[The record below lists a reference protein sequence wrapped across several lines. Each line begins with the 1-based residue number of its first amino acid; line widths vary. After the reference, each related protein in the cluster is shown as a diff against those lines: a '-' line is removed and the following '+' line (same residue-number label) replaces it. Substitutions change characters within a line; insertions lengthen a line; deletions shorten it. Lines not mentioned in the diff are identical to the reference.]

1 MSQRTAFFD
10 SLTEELPDDV
20 WGLRLQEELAA
31 HLDDA
36 VYFGALEG
44 KTETLAEEQ
53 ALADLGSPTL
63 ILQEFRHAMTYKSL
77 SAFFLHAAAV
87 GFLAAPLVYLGSL
100 LAHAPATLIPFTAL
114 LYAYFAFALAPV
126 MRHIEGR
133 RLRVNLALIAS
144 GIPVLLVCLPMMF
157 AAFNVQIMSG
167 DRPFLLASFI
177 VAAFVTIGTALLAAW
192 KPIDAQQSTAAKNAG
207 IVVVLATLFLI
218 ASTSSYNG
226 QPMNALE
233 KTRYLLSSMLATPNS
248 FADILDPVTAAWI
261 SGLIAT
267 GAGMIA
273 LVFTIKGIVR
283 KTQNRKETL
292 PWIWGLI
299 ALFTLSLVLFPGKAP
314 GIQNITWTDIPHTNI
329 SEIIERDQL
338 GPFYGMAK
346 YMNQGSMNSF
356 SYFVSVEDGVP
367 ENGFFVKQSLGNV
380 FALSDLVS
388 INDFTLTKDREEE
401 ISGAVMSVPEIWC
414 HQKAIPGVLVQTGN
428 ENGDV
433 FTDDLEGD
441 VGYLA
446 NTSPLYCYDLY
457 VGDKKI
463 FDAPEG
469 IDIGNNITLNDD
481 ATWMLFMHDTD
492 RELMGTLSPTE
503 VYLIDLR

>member
-1 MSQRTAFFD
+1 MSQRAAFFD
-10 SLTEELPDDV
+10 ALTEELPDDA

-36 VYFGALEG
+36 VYFSALEG

-77 SAFFLHAAAV
+77 SAFFLHAAAA

-100 LAHAPATLIPFTAL
+100 LATIPFTLILFTAL
-114 LYAYFAFALAPV
+114 LYAYFTFALAPV

-144 GIPVLLVCLPMMF
+144 GIPVLLVCVPMIF
-157 AAFNVQIMSG
+157 ATSNSQIMGG
-167 DRPFLLASFI
+167 DGSFLLASFM
-177 VAAFVTIGTALLAAW
+177 VAAGITVFTALLAAW
-192 KPIDAQQSTAAKNAG
+192 KPITAKQNTVMKYAG
-207 IVVVLATLFLI
+207 ITIVIATLFFLT
-218 ASTSSYNG
+218 STSSIISAD
-226 QPMNALE
+226 MNVFE
-233 KTRYLLSSMLATPNS
+233 KIRYLLSSMLATPNS
-248 FADILDPVTAAWI
+248 FSAILDPVTAAWI
-261 SGLIAT
+261 SGFIAT
-267 GAGMIA
+267 GAGIIA
-273 LVFTIKGIVR
+273 LIFTVKGVIQ
-283 KTQNRKETL
+283 KTRNRKESF
-292 PWIWGLI
+292 PWGWAFI
-299 ALFTLSLVLFPGKAP
+299 ACFTLSLLLFPGKAP
-314 GIQNITWTDIPHTNI
+314 GIQNIAWTDIPHTNI
-329 SEIIERDQL
+329 SEQIERSQL

-346 YMNQGSMNSF
+346 YMNQDTLNSF

-367 ENGFFVKQSLGNV
+367 ENGFFVKQFPGSV
-380 FALSDLVS
+380 FALSNLVD
-388 INDFTLTKDREEE
+388 INDFTLTKNREEE
-401 ISGAVMSVPEIWC
+401 ISGAAMSVPEIWC
-414 HQKAIPGVLVQTGN
+414 HQKAIPGVLVQTSN

-441 VGYLA
+441 IGYLA